1 MPSNPSGPRKC
12 RVPQA
17 AQFAEDAR
25 IQIRTF
31 MSQLQTD
38 KWTGIEI
45 AEYLGVSRRT
55 LYRWRNG
62 DEEPTY
68 SQFLSLRALAAE
80 TSRKK
85 FG

>member
-1 MPSNPSGPRKC
+1 MSQFKGPAKC

-17 AQFAEDAR
+17 AQYAQECCVE
-25 IQIRTF
+25 IRRS
-31 MSQLQTD
+31 MVQLQAD

-80 TSRKK
+80 TSPRK